1 MKRLNPAT
9 NLPFKKG
16 DVRED
21 GYVFKTYYKKQL
33 KKSGQFSELWA
44 HPDRFYKEF
53 RTLEG
58 KARALYDGAKF
69 RAKKDNLEFNL
80 TLDHIKNLLS
90 FGVCD
95 LTKIPFSYELHEFR
109 QNPRAPSLDKID
121 SSKGYTIEN
130 VRVVLW
136 LVNAA
141 LQECSDKEALP
152 ILEALVKGLKR
163 NVKKNTIT
171 PIPIGDNRKSQNSF
185 PHGAAPSS
193 GPWQD
198 SDNPDDH
205 CGADARQDTDHSTQE
220 SSGDSVGRG
229 GKEVVP
235 SETPTCVQDYG
246 ITDAEIVRLD
256 IGRGHL
262 FD

>member
-33 KKSGQFSELWA
+33 KKNGQFAELWA

-80 TLDHIKNLLS
+80 TLDHIKNILS

-171 PIPIGDNRKSQNSF
+171 PIPIGDSRKSQNSS

-193 GPWQD
+193 GTGQD
-198 SDNPDDH
+198 DDYPHHH
-205 CGADARQDTDHSTQE
+205 CGTIRGEDVNHRPQA
-220 SSGDSVGRG
+220 SSGDSMGYRSQEVGTF
-229 GKEVVP
+229 V
-235 SETPTCVQDYG
+235 TPARCENNGNPCPKG
-246 ITDAEIVRLD
+246 ICLSKRC
-256 IGRGHL
+256 
-262 FD
+262 